1 MITVTPAAEAAL
13 RSAVRRTRIRGTIN
27 DDNFTEKSILAGSLS
42 IVRQA
47 SDSRD
52 FLIGGVFV
60 STLKMTFLRQV
71 PLVESYMGYWLGS
84 VITLQFGICTSEEN
98 DTWEEIPLGTFYVA
112 EAKREADG
120 IVITAYDGMYKLDK
134 EIYGMSLSGAYWNIL
149 NKIANKA
156 NVALGQTRNEIEAL
170 TNASGITYDL
180 YAENDCNTCRDVLY
194 WLTQIVGGF
203 AFFKDNKLF
212 IKDYHAAE
220 GSAGT
225 PEITFSQYQRTGSCK
240 FADYH
245 NNYQEL
251 LLTHTEDGLDYYHQ
265 TYSLEEGRVYRLGEN
280 PFFQFATGYQ
290 NWVCGNLI
298 TVLRKYQY
306 WPSDVEIPCDP
317 RIELGDRYKCY
328 DGITGAPL
336 GLMSAVQYISFN
348 YGKNMVIKCFGQNP
362 VQANYADSTHGSGGG
377 HSTAGDQIRSKTLA
391 FFTNENPSDV
401 TIEAGD
407 DPKRI
412 AYVNFSADVPTV
424 VDMWQAV
431 KYSATFSNAAAG
443 DAYLKATLY
452 MDSQK
457 LNFEPKFLVANG
469 TLQELTFD
477 DTINISAFRTL
488 QNTGRHTW
496 EIYLEIVDESNTLS
510 SVTILQGDS
519 VGVLKG
525 QGLNQE
531 SIWNG
536 VISVSEN
543 VPKIAGAGEVKTISE
558 TGPEL
563 ILDGPQI
570 ISTADN
576 FTKSAPPL
584 DFGALYELCEI
595 NTGFHDEWMY
605 CGEGLLGYLG
615 GGYCGDSDT
624 LI

>member
-1 MITVTPAAEAAL
+1 
-13 RSAVRRTRIRGTIN
+13 
-27 DDNFTEKSILAGSLS
+27 
-42 IVRQA
+42 
-47 SDSRD
+47 
-52 FLIGGVFV
+52 
-60 STLKMTFLRQV
+60 
-71 PLVESYMGYWLGS
+71 
-84 VITLQFGICTSEEN
+84 
-98 DTWEEIPLGTFYVA
+98 
-112 EAKREADG
+112 
-120 IVITAYDGMYKLDK
+120 
-134 EIYGMSLSGAYWNIL
+134 
-149 NKIANKA
+149 
-156 NVALGQTRNEIEAL
+156 
-170 TNASGITYDL
+170 
-180 YAENDCNTCRDVLY
+180 
-194 WLTQIVGGF
+194 
-203 AFFKDNKLF
+203 
-212 IKDYHAAE
+212 
-220 GSAGT
+220 
-225 PEITFSQYQRTGSCK
+225 
-240 FADYH
+240 
-245 NNYQEL
+245 
-251 LLTHTEDGLDYYHQ
+251 
-265 TYSLEEGRVYRLGEN
+265 
-280 PFFQFATGYQ
+280 
-290 NWVCGNLI
+290 
-298 TVLRKYQY
+298 
-306 WPSDVEIPCDP
+306 
-317 RIELGDRYKCY
+317 
-328 DGITGAPL
+328 
-336 GLMSAVQYISFN
+336 
-348 YGKNMVIKCFGQNP
+348 
-362 VQANYADSTHGSGGG
+362 
-377 HSTAGDQIRSKTLA
+377 
-391 FFTNENPSDV
+391 
-401 TIEAGD
+401 
-407 DPKRI
+407 
-412 AYVNFSADVPTV
+412 
-424 VDMWQAV
+424 
-431 KYSATFSNAAAG
+431 
-443 DAYLKATLY
+443 